1 MSAGTA
7 RAVARSD
14 PDQKARNNQRA
25 DASGDSWRDRL
36 TGQPHN
42 ERSCKQSS
50 REREAPDDLAT
61 ARHEQTADDAA
72 DAGPS

>member
-1 MSAGTA
+1 
-7 RAVARSD
+7 
-14 PDQKARNNQRA
+14 
-25 DASGDSWRDRL
+25 L

-72 DAGPS
+72 DADPS